1 MGSVFC
7 TSISKLFFLESLRL
21 MFVSNYASHL
31 NALIRRLVSVLDK
44 VQNAIE
50 S

>member
-21 MFVSNYASHL
+21 MFASNYASHL
-31 NALIRRLVSVLDK
+31 NALVRRLISALDK
-44 VQNAIE
+44 VKNGIE